1 MKDENQKGMIF
12 LILIATAVIVT
23 GLIIM
28 TIKNRKLVET
38 NEKLLAELVISNN
51 IEPETITIT
60 ETEIQIRYQDKIITK
75 EVPIEGMVRI
85 DIGKYR
91 RSVIERESLKIKL
104 RQVSKEL
111 SEIESDNEVT
121 EDIKKNYRD
130 AIINLR
136 REIKKKDTVIITP
149 LLSTNKEDVIYVK
162 TYGICFKPQ
171 AGIGYSG
178 DVLPY
183 MGSKFIF
190 AGKYGVSI
198 GTTTKGYGV
207 GISRRLPY
215 FRNTSGL
222 IMYGSPYKKGDSSLF
237 FGLTVG
243 L

>member
-1 MKDENQKGMIF
+1 MGGMRNYVLGAVWIMMVALVVGELYFIYKLAGENDKLNSE
-12 LILIATAVIVT
+12 LIV
-23 GLIIM
+23 
-28 TIKNRKLVET
+28 
-38 NEKLLAELVISNN
+38 AEGV
-51 IEPETITIT
+51 EPETITIT
-60 ETEIQIRYQDKIITK
+60 ETEVIVKYQDRIITK
-75 EVPIEGMVRI
+75 EVPIEGMVRF

-91 RSVIERESLKIKL
+91 RAVVEKEKLKIKL
-104 RQVSKEL
+104 RQTSKEL

-130 AIINLR
+130 IIINLR

-162 TYGICFKPQ
+162 TYGLCFKPQ

-215 FRNTSGL
+215 FKNTAGL

-237 FGLTVG
+237 FGFVVRL
-243 L
+243 